1 MLPVPVRKLVLIPF
15 LLALLPVPAAAQ
27 PGEQIGTFRYIQRVD
42 PITDEDESIVALVSR
57 VVEGEPRAALAW
69 SCFAQGIRT
78 QIHLTGI
85 AASLDDS
92 ATWRFDR
99 ERPVRAR
106 LVESTQPMMV
116 TIDTIQYYDFTRGAQ
131 TASLLVVRVRLQDGR
146 TQDLY
151 FDLEGGARALN
162 RLSCVRNLPP
172 PLPAPLASA
181 GAARPGYA
189 VGRTHEVRMVGT
201 QGGASGAFAPAQL
214 YVQRGD
220 TVRFVSDG
228 ATVYNVSFPQAYNAP
243 GARLP
248 QPGPYLTREG
258 QSWTLVVDLP
268 AGQYRFQSDP
278 QAAMGMRGELFV
290 FDRLPGRQ

>member
-1 MLPVPVRKLVLIPF
+1 MRKLALIPF

-27 PGEQIGTFRYIQRVD
+27 PAEPIGTFHYIERVD

-57 VVEGEPRAALAW
+57 VMEGEPRAALGW
-69 SCFAQGIRT
+69 SCLAQGIRT
-78 QIHLTGI
+78 QIYLTGI
-85 AASLDDS
+85 AVSLDDS

-106 LVESTQPMMV
+106 LVESTQPRMV
-116 TIDTIQYYDFTRGAQ
+116 TIDTIQHYDFTHNVQ
-131 TASLLVVRVRLQDGR
+131 TASLLVMRVRLQDGR

-162 RLSCVRNLPP
+162 RLPCVRNLPP

-181 GAARPGYA
+181 GAARPGYR

-201 QGGASGAFAPAQL
+201 HGGASGAFAPAQV

-228 ATVYNVSFPQAYNAP
+228 AAAYNISFPEAYNAP

-248 QPGPYLTREG
+248 RPGPYLTGKG
-258 QSWTLVVDLP
+258 QSWTLVVDLRP
-268 AGQYRFQSDP
+268 GQYRFQSDP
-278 QAAMGMRGELFV
+278 QAATGMRGELFV
-290 FDRLPGRQ
+290 FDRLPGR